1 LECAIS
7 DGTGFHAKRDDISAF
22 VWAFLGTLKNMAN
35 EEEWCILC
43 MSFACFGATVI
54 PSNVLHS
61 GRGRTSMMG
70 TTGFVW
76 FTIVYGRCSAGF
88 EEIYHQTTFRQ
99 FTALSLVPTSSCDQL
114 IVDHDQS
121 AYTLGNHAT
130 IRLIL
135 RKATLDLEM
144 RSCLL
149 VTFGVSRVSV
159 VTYGPSI
166 SRLTRY
172 GQE

>member
-1 LECAIS
+1 
-7 DGTGFHAKRDDISAF
+7 
-22 VWAFLGTLKNMAN
+22 
-35 EEEWCILC
+35 
-43 MSFACFGATVI
+43 
-54 PSNVLHS
+54 
-61 GRGRTSMMG
+61 MMG

-135 RKATLDLEM
+135 RKATLDI
-144 RSCLL
+144 RS
-149 VTFGVSRVSV
+149 VDISTNKVRSGVNLYVW
-159 VTYGPSI
+159 
-166 SRLTRY
+166 LK
-172 GQE
+172 